1 MKRKTSP
8 VQFVVLS
15 FLLVII
21 TGAIL
26 LTLPVASKSGQFTDP
41 VTALFTSTSAT
52 CVTGLVVVDTFDNW
66 SLFGQFVI
74 LLLIQIGG
82 LSYMTIATFFLIFSG
97 KRVTLKDRLILKEG
111 LNAYK
116 LSGIVLFA
124 KAIFFVVATFEGLG
138 ALALT
143 LRFLKQMAFLDALW
157 KGIFQS
163 VSAFCNAG
171 FDITGGFR
179 SFTPFVNDLTV
190 NITVITLII
199 FGGIGFFVLF
209 EIITKTFTY
218 YKTGERKKLSLH
230 TKIVL
235 KATAILIVVGA
246 LLILVFEWNNPETLG
261 ALTLRGKILSAFF
274 QSVTPRTAGFNTLN
288 IGALRQTTLVELIF
302 LMFVGGSPGGTA
314 GGVKTTTF
322 VVFLFLIFSAYSERT
337 PVVISGRTIKLEIL
351 RKAVFIISIAFFII
365 FISTTLILIAQG
377 EQFSFLQVLFEVT
390 SAFGTV
396 GLTTGITPRLSDF
409 SRIIIVATMFIGR
422 VGPLSFVLSLTSRRK
437 KVRPE
442 FPEEDIAVG

>member
-1 MKRKTSP
+1 MKTRISP

-26 LTLPVASKSGQFTDP
+26 LTLPVASKSGHFTDP
-41 VTALFTSTSAT
+41 ITALFTSTSAT
-52 CVTGLVVVDTFDNW
+52 CVTGLVVVDTFDHW
-66 SLFGQFVI
+66 SIFGQFVI

-97 KRVTLKDRLILKEG
+97 RRVTLKDRFILKEG

-116 LSGIVLFA
+116 LSGIVSFA

-138 ALALT
+138 AFALT
-143 LRFLKQMAFLDALW
+143 LRFLRQTNFLDALW
-157 KGIFQS
+157 KGIFHS
-163 VSAFCNAG
+163 ISAFCNSG
-171 FDITGGFR
+171 FDIMGRFE
-179 SFTPFVNDLTV
+179 SFTPYVNDLTV
-190 NITVITLII
+190 NLTVMLLIV
-199 FGGIGFFVLF
+199 FGGIGFFVIYEVINKF
-209 EIITKTFTY
+209 VNY
-218 YKTGERKKLSLH
+218 YKAYEVKKLSLH

-235 KATAILIVVGA
+235 KATAILIIVGA
-246 LLILVFEWNNPETLG
+246 ILILVFEWGNPKTIGSLP
-261 ALTLRGKILSAFF
+261 LRGKILSAFF

-288 IGALRQTTLVELIF
+288 IGDLRQTTLVELIF
-302 LMFVGGSPGGTA
+302 LMFIGGSPGGTA

-322 VVFLFLIFSAYSERT
+322 VVFLLLIFSAYSERT
-337 PVVISGRTIKLEIL
+337 PVVISGRTIKIELL

-365 FISTTLILIAQG
+365 FISTILILIAQG
-377 EQFSFLQVLFEVT
+377 SEFTFLQVLFEVT

-409 SRIIIVATMFIGR
+409 SRIVIVATMFLGR
-422 VGPLSFVLSLTSRRK
+422 VGPLSFVLSLASRK
-437 KVRPE
+437 KKMRPE
-442 FPEEDIAVG
+442 YPEEDLAIG